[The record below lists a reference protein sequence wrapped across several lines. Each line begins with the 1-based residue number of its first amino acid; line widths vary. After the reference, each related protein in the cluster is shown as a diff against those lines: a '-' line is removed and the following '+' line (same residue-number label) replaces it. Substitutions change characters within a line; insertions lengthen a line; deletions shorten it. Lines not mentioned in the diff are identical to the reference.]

1 MRPLILAA
9 LALTAAPAAALA
21 HVSATPATTA
31 SGAYTPVAFR
41 VGHGCDGEATTA
53 VRIEIPAAIAEA
65 RARAVPGWTLAM
77 EKSKDG
83 RTTAVTWRGRLPDS
97 QFEMFELLFKAPDQA
112 GVLTFPTLQSCG
124 RKEAK
129 WTPTVTITPAAAV
142 DPHAG
147 HH

>member
-1 MRPLILAA
+1 MRASILTLATLALAA
-9 LALTAAPAAALA
+9 PTAALSHIVTVPE
-21 HVSATPATTA
+21 TA
-31 SGAYTPVAFR
+31 SAGSHAQVAFR
-41 VGHGCDGEATTA
+41 VGHGCSGEATTA
-53 VRIEIPAAIAEA
+53 VRIEIPDGVGEA

-97 QFEMFELLFKAPDQA
+97 QFEMFELLFTAPDQT
-112 GVLTFPTLQSCG
+112 GPLTFPTLQSCG
-124 RKEAK
+124 AKTAK
-129 WTPTVTITPAAAV
+129 WSPAVTITPPA